1 MKIYVDFDG
10 VIFDSEKILF
20 EEYHK
25 LKEKNEEIKMNF
37 IKTMDWEYILKRS
50 MIINDAIDILKK
62 YYSKDIAILT
72 KVHSLD
78 NEGTAKIKKLRSLG
92 VLNDVILSPF
102 PLKKCEVVNAKGNI
116 LIDDTV
122 HNLDDW
128 QNSDGLPIYFNKDN
142 KDIDGW
148 NNRNTEYKRIRK
160 LDEVFKNY

>member
-1 MKIYVDFDG
+1 M
-10 VIFDSEKILF
+10 
-20 EEYHK
+20 
-25 LKEKNEEIKMNF
+25 
-37 IKTMDWEYILKRS
+37 
-50 MIINDAIDILKK
+50 
-62 YYSKDIAILT
+62 
-72 KVHSLD
+72 
-78 NEGTAKIKKLRSLG
+78 RSLG